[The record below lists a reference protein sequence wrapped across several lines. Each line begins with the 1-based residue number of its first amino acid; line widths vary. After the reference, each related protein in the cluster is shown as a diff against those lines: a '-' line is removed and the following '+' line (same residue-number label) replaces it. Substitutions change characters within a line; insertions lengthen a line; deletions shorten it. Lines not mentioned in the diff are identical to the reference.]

1 MWGLT
6 ISASCPQL
14 EALGVSCGTHGDGTL
29 DLPHLVTFLAFP
41 YDRSIDSP
49 LSFPLPPQGFISPI
63 CADASRTPI
72 APEIQAHVCLFVFS
86 LLAHPDVPGTP
97 RTCHV

>member
-6 ISASCPQL
+6 TSASCPQL

-41 YDRSIDSP
+41 YDRSIDCP
-49 LSFPLPPQGFISPI
+49 LSTPP
-63 CADASRTPI
+63 
-72 APEIQAHVCLFVFS
+72 
-86 LLAHPDVPGTP
+86 PGLHLSHL
-97 RTCHV
+97 C